1 MKRDFSKITWV
12 MIVLLMISSLTLINC
27 SRSSTT
33 TKPVTTQKP
42 AATTTAKP
50 ITSATTALT
59 PKSGGILKVDP
70 RNPAQ
75 RFGYSGDFAQPNGLE
90 CSYPCAESICDV
102 DQKGN
107 FLPGLATAYEVAP
120 DGKSITF
127 TLRKGVKFHDGS
139 DFNAQAV
146 KWNLELMKKG
156 RFVGTESWA
165 SNPAVDVIDD
175 YTARLNLK
183 LYTNTLIYQFAST
196 SRMISPTG
204 VEKNGEDWAHTHPVG
219 TGPFKFES
227 FTPDVG
233 IKYARNDDYWGGKPY
248 LDGIEYVFIKNDMA
262 KAAALQSGAVDMLFN
277 VTPETAISLR
287 DKGYYVDFSNPT
299 LIGIV
304 PDSANADSPLSN
316 IKVRQAIEYAIDRN
330 ALKELGNGFWEAANQ
345 PCTPNAPGYIAN
357 FEGRKYDP
365 EKARQLLAEAG
376 YANGFNAKL
385 IFNQSNLQPPDA
397 MVAVQQFLGKVGIT
411 VDVQQT
417 PSAQRTTLSK
427 EGWKNGFIAFSVYGG
442 LGFISGLQYNLGGDL
457 FISNTRPPDFIDLVT
472 QAAAATDAA
481 ASEELTRKIVQSLH
495 NNAAVIPLWIA
506 PQSVYAEQT
515 YVHDVGIYEGGGTAD
530 WTPAKAWLNK

>member
-1 MKRDFSKITWV
+1 MKKNLSKVIWLTF
-12 MIVLLMISSLTLINC
+12 VLLMIVSLTLASCNN
-27 SRSSTT
+27 
-33 TKPVTTQKP
+33 
-42 AATTTAKP
+42 AATSTAPITTSSPTNTIAPTVAATPTTAPKYGGVLRVVP
-50 ITSATTALT
+50 RVITNT
-59 PKSGGILKVDP
+59 
-70 RNPAQ
+70 
-75 RFGYSGDFAQPNGLE
+75 FGYGTDFSQSSGLE
-90 CSYPCAESICDV
+90 LSYPCLEPICGV
-102 DQKGN
+102 DKMGN
-107 FLPGLATAYEVAP
+107 FVPGLATAYEVAP

-139 DFNAQAV
+139 DFDANAA
-146 KWNLELMKKG
+146 KWNLEISKKS
-156 RFVGTESWA
+156 RLAGTESWV
-165 SNPAVDVIDD
+165 SLPSVDVVDD
-175 YTARLNLK
+175 YTVRINLK
-183 LYTNTLIYQFAST
+183 VYTNTLIYQLASNA
-196 SRMISPTG
+196 SKMVSQAA
-204 VEKNGEDWAHTHPVG
+204 VEKNGVDWAHTHPVG
-219 TGPFKFES
+219 TGPFKFVS
-227 FTPDVG
+227 FTPDVD
-233 IKYARNDDYWGGKPY
+233 IKYERNDEYWGGKPY
-248 LDGIEYVFIKNDMA
+248 LEGIEFVLIKDDMA
-262 KAAALQSGAVDMLFN
+262 KSAALQSGAVDMLFMI
-277 VTPETAISLR
+277 TSETGIALR
-287 DKGYYVDFSNPT
+287 EKGYYVNFGSPVV
-299 LIGIV
+299 IGIV

-316 IKVRQAIEYAIDRN
+316 IKVREAVEYAIDRN